1 MAIAGFCRECP
12 ISSTTRHVILWMHTL
27 LQINSNNRYVSEP
40 GAPIL
45 YLNPKN
51 YLYTETKGFIRRVFW
66 EQSRTLVHSPFR
78 EISRFFEKP
87 CWKHWLKYF
96 MRCFIWV
103 LEFFLWALNFF
114 QYFMLQ
120 GFTFFTNCAFHMF
133 FSEETN
139 ILQLKKK
146 NHGFIFSLKNIKPK
160 HAETL
165 EKIKPK
171 NTE

>member
-12 ISSTTRHVILWMHTL
+12 ISSTARHVILWMHTI

-51 YLYTETKGFIRRVFW
+51 HLYTETKGFIRRVFW
-66 EQSRTLVHSPFR
+66 EQSRTLEKIGIGRSPFPH
-78 EISRFFEKP
+78 SKP

-96 MRCFIWV
+96 IRCFKWV
-103 LEFFLWALNFF
+103 LEFFLS
-114 QYFMLQ
+114 M
-120 GFTFFTNCAFHMF
+120 GFGIFLMGFELFSIFHVTRVF
-133 FSEETN
+133 FSH
-139 ILQLKKK
+139 QLCLSHVFQWRDEYFTVKKV
-146 NHGFIFSLKNIKPK
+146 KPK